1 QMKDRYTE
9 LQKSQQ
15 TFEKEQT
22 SLSRQLDDV
31 KARKIAINEKR
42 NMKAKLERKIEEK
55 KHTLTIYQKKQI
67 DIEKEEKLAHEKEMK
82 IHEDKMHKF

>member
-1 QMKDRYTE
+1 QERQTE

-15 TFEKEQT
+15 TCEKEQT

-31 KARKIAINEKR
+31 KARKIAINDKR

-55 KHTLTIYQKKQI
+55 KHTYVYLNDYFKYNN
-67 DIEKEEKLAHEKEMK
+67 
-82 IHEDKMHKF
+82 